1 METDSQLER
10 NKRVVQE
17 LFAAWTAGEIETAS
31 NLISSE
37 CNGGGLDGFKRE
49 LEVFMVAFP
58 DLQITLEDLLAEGD
72 KVASRVT
79 MRGTHQGA
87 LFGIPATGKSVSMKA
102 NHIFWLEH
110 GRIVQRHGQMD
121 RLELMTQLGMRLV
134 PTQQD

>member
-1 METDSQLER
+1 METDSQLEH

-17 LFAAWTAGEIETAS
+17 LFATWTAGEIETAS

-49 LEVFMVAFP
+49 LEAFMVAFP

-87 LFGIPATGKSVSMKA
+87 L
-102 NHIFWLEH
+102 
-110 GRIVQRHGQMD
+110 
-121 RLELMTQLGMRLV
+121 
-134 PTQQD
+134 